1 MKIAFVIFNGITW
14 MDLVGLYEPV
24 SKLKSMKFI
33 PDLSW
38 DFCSFTPVSTDAGG
52 LSVLPT
58 KIKND
63 LSEYDV
69 LFVPGGK
76 GTRDLMLQLNFIQ
89 WLQTAANVKLKTSVC
104 TGSLLLGA
112 AGFLQNKKATT
123 HFDEYDTLRPMCKE
137 VLSDR
142 IVADGDCITAG
153 AVTSSIDLGL
163 YLCREWAGDEA
174 AVLIRYKMD
183 YRG

>member
-1 MKIAFVIFNGITW
+1 MKIAFIIFNGITW
-14 MDLVGLYEPV
+14 MDLVGLYEPI
-24 SKLKSMKFI
+24 SKLRSMKFI

-38 DFCSFTPVSTDAGG
+38 DFCSFTPVVSDAGG

-58 KIKND
+58 QVKND
-63 LSEYDV
+63 LSQYDV

-76 GTRDLMLQLNFIQ
+76 GTRELMVQSNFIE
-89 WLQTAANVKLKTSVC
+89 WLQTASNVKLKTSVC
-104 TGSLLLGA
+104 TGSLLLGS
-112 AGFLQNKKATT
+112 AGFLKEKKATT
-123 HFDEYDTLRPMCKE
+123 HFDEYDALKPMCKE
-137 VLSDR
+137 VLTDR

-153 AVTSSIDLGL
+153 AVTASIDLGL